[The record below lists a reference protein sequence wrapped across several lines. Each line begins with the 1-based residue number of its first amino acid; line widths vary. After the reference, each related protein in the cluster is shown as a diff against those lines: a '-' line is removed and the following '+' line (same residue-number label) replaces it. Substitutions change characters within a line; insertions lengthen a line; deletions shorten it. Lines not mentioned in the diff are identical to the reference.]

1 MAAGLTS
8 AAARMPTPALADASV
23 ELARFA
29 AETPYGAIGPAARRA
44 VKAAI
49 LDTLGVAAAGAA
61 RGTGHDRLARL
72 VKSGGGT
79 PEASVIGYGAKVP
92 AWMAALANGAMAR
105 GINFDDGHD
114 EGSTHPS
121 GVVVPA
127 ILATAERK
135 GGVDGKSLIT
145 AVAVGNEIVC
155 RLGRALA
162 RRPET
167 LPVDRWFLTSVLGV
181 FGATAGCC
189 RVLGLDAAATR
200 DAFGIVLFEASGTL
214 EAFSPTGQAAMIRG
228 MVAGFSAKSAV
239 MAALMAEAGITGV
252 PDSFEGRFG
261 LFRAFFDGSYDRDAL
276 LSRLGTDWALE
287 DIGVKAWPT
296 VRYASSYVDAIR
308 RLVHDHDVKAG
319 EIEQI
324 RIHVAGYAATRCE
337 PLERQRRPTNY
348 NNAGHATPYLVA
360 AMATRRQLTIEDLSD
375 RLEDP
380 VVLALAQRV
389 VTVHDPAFGG
399 DNRLGPGKV
408 AVTLKDGRVHEVA
421 LQFCY
426 GDPQD
431 PMSWEDL
438 VVKFRSCLALRAKP
452 LAESEMEALVAL
464 LGDLERLADVG
475 ELMRRLS

>member
-1 MAAGLTS
+1 MTS
-8 AAARMPTPALADASV
+8 AAARIPAVAPADASV

-44 VKAAI
+44 VQASI
-49 LDTLGVAAAGAA
+49 LDTLGVAAAGSA

-79 PEASVIGYGAKVP
+79 PESSVIGHGVKVP

-127 ILATAERK
+127 VLAMAERK
-135 GGVDGKSLIT
+135 GGIDGRSLVT
-145 AVAVGNEIVC
+145 AVAVGTEIVC

-189 RVLGLDAAATR
+189 RILGLDAAATR
-200 DAFGIVLFEASGTL
+200 DAFGIVLFETGGTL
-214 EAFSPTGQAAMIRG
+214 EAFSPSGQAAMIRG

-252 PDSFEGRFG
+252 PGSFDGRYG
-261 LFRAFFDGSYDRDAL
+261 LFRAYFDGSYDRDAL
-276 LSRLGTDWALE
+276 LSRLGSDWALE
-287 DIGVKAWPT
+287 DLGLKAWPT

-308 RLVHDHDVKAG
+308 RLVHQHNVKAG

-324 RIHVAGYAATRCE
+324 RVHVAGYAATRCE
-337 PLERQRRPTNY
+337 PLDRQRRPTNY

-360 AMATRRQLTIEDLSD
+360 AMAARRRLTIEDLSD
-375 RLEDP
+375 RLDDP

-389 VTVHDPAFGG
+389 VPVHDPAFGG

-408 AVTLKDGRVHEVA
+408 AVTLKSGQVHEVA
-421 LQFCY
+421 LQVCY
-426 GDPQD
+426 GDPKD

-438 VVKFRSCLALRAKP
+438 VAKFRSCLALRAKP
-452 LAESEMEALVAL
+452 LGPSEMEALIAGI
-464 LGDLERLADVG
+464 GDLEHLADAG